1 MVSSKPRI
9 QRKRAAQAPLHRKR
23 RMTSSHLSPEIHDK
37 AKGRLPRA
45 VPVRK
50 GDTVRIMRG
59 GFRGR
64 EGKVLSVDRVAGTVV
79 IEGITIEKVDE
90 KKVER
95 PIHASNLMIVR
106 MDDTDAWRRRKLE
119 ALGE

>member
-1 MVSSKPRI
+1 MTSTKPRT
-9 QRKRAAQAPLHRKR
+9 QRRRAANAPLHRKR
-23 RMTSSHLSPEIHDK
+23 LLASAHLAAELHDK

-45 VPVRK
+45 LPVRK

-64 EGKVLSVDRVAGTVV
+64 EGKVVSVDRTNGTVV

-90 KKVER
+90 KHVAR
-95 PIHASNLMIVR
+95 PLHASNLLIIR
-106 MDDTDAWRRRKLE
+106 MDDTDAWRRRKFE
-119 ALGE
+119 VSKE